1 MILGDLS
8 KVFEDEQSIME
19 AVENNILT
27 QQQRYMQQS
36 DMGFKKPTRWSKIL
50 KTLSSYGMNYD
61 DDLFKNMR
69 AIPADK
75 ALQPK
80 DDLMLNSS
88 LYNGMLG
95 NWKEKGEEE
104 KPFREKTIEQ
114 KIQILRKLAMQPELE
129 DILDTMANESIVYDD
144 DEAYIAQPFLDTA
157 LIQELTEK
165 SADEIRSCVDTSFYK
180 IYLLLNWKDKA
191 WDDYKRFL
199 IDGVLAYQIIYDD
212 IENPRTIINII
223 SLNPATLT
231 RVVDIENNIIKWI
244 QFKDVQGQERE
255 LLDSEVI
262 YIKYEDS
269 GVSTRQSYLERLI
282 RPFNLYRI
290 VEQAQVIWTVTQS
303 SFKTMFTIPIN
314 GMNKAKGIQTLSQAM
329 NRYKE
334 NISFNSETGEL
345 QVNGKV
351 NLPFNKEYWFPE
363 NETGKPSIETIVD
376 NGPQLNDSDQIRYFE
391 SKLYKMSKIP
401 ENRFDKEAQTSW
413 FGSDP
418 TQALHD
424 EIAFGRFVTRL
435 RNRFAQIILKPLRI
449 QLALSIPDIKNDKRI
464 LDAIS
469 LRFNSYNQFQE
480 MMEIEINTK
489 RVEFI
494 STMKELTIQNGEEEE
509 PYFHPKFLIMKYL
522 KMSDADLELNEKIK
536 REEALKKQAEEEAK
550 KKSEEADKE
559 EAEDAADDLLG
570 GGDDDSS
577 GGDLLGGGDE
587 EGSSETEGDDGVDS
601 EMLGDV
607 QPESSETTQA

>member
-27 QQQRYMQQS
+27 QQQRYTQQS

-61 DDLFKNMR
+61 DELFKNMR

-88 LYNGMLG
+88 LYNGILG

-363 NETGKPSIETIVD
+363 NETGKPTIETIVD
-376 NGPQLNDSDQIRYFE
+376 NGPQLNDSDQIKYFE

-401 ENRFDKEAQTSW
+401 ENRFDKEAQATW

-536 REEALKKQAEEEAK
+536 REEALKKQAEG
-550 KKSEEADKE
+550 DKGGE
-559 EAEDAADDLLG
+559 DKDDAESAADDLLG
-570 GGDDDSS
+570 GGDDDK
-577 GGDLLGGGDE
+577 GGDDLLGGGDE
-587 EGSSETEGDDGVDS
+587 GGASETEGDDGVDS

>member
-88 LYNGMLG
+88 LYNGILG

-550 KKSEEADKE
+550 KKNEEADKE

-570 GGDDDSS
+570 GGDDDNS

-587 EGSSETEGDDGVDS
+587 EESSETEGDDGVDS

>member
-88 LYNGMLG
+88 LYNGILG

-231 RVVDIENNIIKWI
+231 RVVDIENNIIKWV

-536 REEALKKQAEEEAK
+536 REEALKKQAEEDKDGENKDDAEA
-550 KKSEEADKE
+550 
-559 EAEDAADDLLG
+559 AADDLLG
-570 GGDDDSS
+570 GGDEDNKGD
-577 GGDLLGGGDE
+577 DLLGGGDE
-587 EGSSETEGDDGVDS
+587 EGDSETEGDDGVDS

>member
-550 KKSEEADKE
+550 KNAEEKDKE
-559 EAEDAADDLLG
+559 ETEDAADDLLG

-587 EGSSETEGDDGVDS
+587 EESSETEGDDGVDS